1 MFFYAVCSI
10 HCDRDTIV
18 LKVLVKEWIERG
30 SPQLYRQNG
39 NAPFAFLLP
48 PKANEQGS
56 FNYTTDAPDV
66 SVQTYICLLLVAS
79 WSFAAPSVW
88 SDHPGDHSVNI
99 WMFAFYVNIKS
110 HWHSIDSVGQ
120 VFFFFSAGA
129 FKWHISVRPFLHSNT
144 WPFAGREHIQNWLL
158 PCWQSLWRNS
168 LSFALGQGFLPMV
181 TIFPMFT
188 LAAPALLGIHMIFF

>member
-1 MFFYAVCSI
+1 MDWKRFSAAISAEWKCPVCFSLASKGQW
-10 HCDRDTIV
+10 T
-18 LKVLVKEWIERG
+18 G
-30 SPQLYRQNG
+30 QFQLYYGCSRRLCANIHLFITCSLLIFRSTFCLKRSPRRPLREHM
-39 NAPFAFLLP
+39 NVCFLC
-48 PKANEQGS
+48 K
-56 FNYTTDAPDV
+56 
-66 SVQTYICLLLVAS
+66 
-79 WSFAAPSVW
+79 
-88 SDHPGDHSVNI
+88 HK
-99 WMFAFYVNIKS
+99 KS
-110 HWHSIDSVGQ
+110 LTLNWFCRTG
-120 VFFFFSAGA
+120 FFFFSAGA